1 MTRYK
6 RRLPHWDAVGGRMF
20 VTFRL
25 AGSLPESRAFPPE
38 RLSGGEAFV
47 AMDKLLDH
55 TRTGPFYLKLPEVA
69 SMVMQAI
76 LDGDVQF
83 GRYDLHAFAIMPNHL
98 HMLVTG
104 HVPARDWLR
113 SLKGFTGYGAI
124 RILGLDKTAFWQ
136 HEGYD
141 HLVRN
146 DSEFNKIKR
155 YIAWNPVKAGLADA
169 PETFLWSSA
178 APGGSPAAKQKL

>member
-1 MTRYK
+1 
-6 RRLPHWDAVGGRMF
+6 MF

-47 AMDKLLDH
+47 AMDRLLDH
-55 TRTGPFYLKLPEVA
+55 ARTGPLYLKLPEIA

-76 LDGDVQF
+76 LDGDAKF
-83 GRYDLHAFAIMPNHL
+83 GRYDLHAFVIMPNHV

-104 HVPARDWLR
+104 HVSARDWLR
-113 SLKGFTGYGAI
+113 SLKGFTGYEAC
-124 RILGLDKTAFWQ
+124 RILNLTSKSFWQ
-136 HEGYD
+136 HESYD

-146 DSEFNKIKR
+146 DLEFGKIK
-155 YIAWNPVKAGLADA
+155 
-169 PETFLWSSA
+169 
-178 APGGSPAAKQKL
+178 